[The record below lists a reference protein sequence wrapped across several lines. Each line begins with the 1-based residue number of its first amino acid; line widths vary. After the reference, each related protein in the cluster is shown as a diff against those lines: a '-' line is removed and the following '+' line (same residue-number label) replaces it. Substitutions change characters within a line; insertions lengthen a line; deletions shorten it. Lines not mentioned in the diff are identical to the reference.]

1 MRGPLA
7 TAGALVAIGGLLC
20 GCGSTEGAAGNPASG
35 ATRGPSQSPPS
46 TAQATA
52 SARAINLT
60 ASDIA
65 EATVSRWRPTP
76 LPRRERAELAH
87 CQALAAQGREL
98 VEERSP
104 RFVRGKD
111 LESEEISSFVAVM
124 PNAGPL
130 AGELASLGSPAV
142 RACLSLA
149 LNRHFAVPRC
159 GCVQVGSFTVS
170 SLRVVLPGA
179 SAPIGIRI
187 ATSLTF
193 YANEITVPIYAD
205 VLAFGSGPAKIGLV
219 AFSITQP
226 EPPVTEDQ
234 LLTLLLARARANPL

>member
-1 MRGPLA
+1 MRGRLA
-7 TAGALVAIGGLLC
+7 RSAALIAIGGLLC
-20 GCGSTEGAAGNPASG
+20 GCGSTEGTAGNPASG
-35 ATRGPSQSPPS
+35 ATRGRSQSPLS

-65 EATVSRWRPTP
+65 EATVSRWKPTP
-76 LPRRERAELAH
+76 LPAGERAELAH

-98 VEERSP
+98 IAERSP

-111 LESEEISSFVAVM
+111 LESEEISSFVAIM
-124 PNAGPL
+124 PDAGPL
-130 AGELASLGSPAV
+130 AGELGSLGSQAV

-149 LNRHFAVPRC
+149 LNRHYAVPRC
-159 GCVQVGSFTVS
+159 GCAQVGKFTAS
-170 SLRVVLPGA
+170 SLHVVLPGA
-179 SAPIGIRI
+179 RAPIGIRI
-187 ATSLTF
+187 ASSLTF
-193 YANEITVPIYAD
+193 HANEITVPIYAD
-205 VLAFGSGPAKIGLV
+205 LLAFGSGRAKIGLI
-219 AFSITQP
+219 AFSVTQP